1 MHTPETPYR
10 LRPVPC
16 FETSRLRLTPQG
28 GQFLVADLL
37 DLQRNPLLVTV
48 SQRCVTRELGVIA
61 RPMPD
66 STCSYVLVFDLP
78 LPFVV
83 RPVLVRDDIS
93 DLAAFLRDLDRTVI
107 LAVRETLRGLQ
118 T

>member
-16 FETSRLRLTPQG
+16 FDNSRLRLTSQG
-28 GQFLVADLL
+28 EQFLVADLL
-37 DLQRNPLLVTV
+37 DLQRNPLLVAY
-48 SQRCVTRELGVIA
+48 SQRCVTREMGIITHA
-61 RPMPD
+61 MPD
-66 STCSYVLVFDLP
+66 LTCSYALVFDLP

-83 RPVLVRDDIS
+83 RPVLVRDDIT
-93 DLAAFLRDLDRTVI
+93 DLEAFLRDLDRTII